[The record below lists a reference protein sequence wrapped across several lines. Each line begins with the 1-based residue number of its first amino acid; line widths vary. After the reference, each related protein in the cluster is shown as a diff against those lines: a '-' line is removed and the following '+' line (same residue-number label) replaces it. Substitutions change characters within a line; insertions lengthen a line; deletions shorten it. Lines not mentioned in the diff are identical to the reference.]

1 MASSPAREMAGNDIT
16 VELRSA
22 AFVEQT
28 LEINGHF
35 TGFTPTV
42 YDYAARCGIECMLT
56 LLHTVKNVFYGAV
69 FRL

>member
-1 MASSPAREMAGNDIT
+1 MTSA

-56 LLHTVKNVFYGAV
+56 LLLYLGYKMQAFQ
-69 FRL
+69 

>member
-1 MASSPAREMAGNDIT
+1 MTSA
-16 VELRSA
+16 VELRSP
-22 AFVEQT
+22 AFVERT

-56 LLHTVKNVFYGAV
+56 LLHTVKKKKEKNYSPV